1 MSLTSPDATMVTM
14 TSPPSGPLPGPPY
27 GSAYGSVPQAAPPK
41 AYRNANDAF
50 IGGVAAGLAE
60 HLRLP
65 VLWVRIAFVV
75 LTVMGG
81 FGLIF
86 YAGLWMFLPVQRHFD
101 DSAPGLAAAGRQGKR
116 PGRRLRLADYGPLI
130 ALGAIG
136 LGTAVLFT
144 MITGRGGFLWPVLLG
159 LGGVAVLWRQADEAQ
174 KERWVDSTGRISV
187 LRAVVGVGASAYV
200 RLVVGV
206 VMVISAITL
215 FSIGGGGWGAARD
228 VGLAATLGILGVGF
242 IVGPWLFRLSSDL
255 SEERA
260 ERVRS
265 QERADVA
272 AHLHDSVLQTLALI
286 QKSAGDPATV
296 SRLARAQERDL
307 RSWLFDSAGGD
318 PTTLTAALRTL
329 GGEVDEAYGVPVE
342 VVCVGDLTV
351 TEDLRALVLATREA
365 VVNAARHSGADKVD
379 VYAEARP
386 GSVEV
391 FVRDRG
397 VGFDP
402 EAVAADRHG
411 VRDSIVE
418 RMRRHGG
425 TAEVRSTPGS
435 GPGSGTEI
443 RLTQPIRES

>member
-1 MSLTSPDATMVTM
+1 MPHPTY
-14 TSPPSGPLPGPPY
+14 GPIAQQGT
-27 GSAYGSVPQAAPPK
+27 PPK
-41 AYRNANDAF
+41 AYRSVNDSV
-50 IGGVAAGLAE
+50 IGGVAGGLAE

-81 FGLIF
+81 FGLLF

-101 DSAPGLAAAGRQGKR
+101 DAAPGLAAADRQGKR
-116 PGRRLRLADYGPLI
+116 PGRKLRLADYGPLI

-136 LGTAVLFT
+136 LGVAVLFT
-144 MITGRGGFLWPVLLG
+144 MITGQGGFLWPVLLG

-187 LRAVVGVGASAYV
+187 LKAVVGTGGASAYL
-200 RLVVGV
+200 RLLVGV
-206 VMVISAITL
+206 VMVIGAITL
-215 FSIGGGGWGAARD
+215 FSVGGGGWSAARD

-286 QKSAGDPATV
+286 QKSAADPTTV
-296 SRLARAQERDL
+296 AQLARAQERDL

-318 PTTLTAALRTL
+318 PTTFAAALRTL
-329 GGEVDEAYGVPVE
+329 AGEVDETYGVPVE
-342 VVCVGDLTV
+342 VVCVGDREV
-351 TEDLRALVLATREA
+351 TEELRALVLATREA
-365 VVNAARHSGADKVD
+365 AVNAARHSGADKVD
-379 VYAEARP
+379 LYAEARP

-402 EAVAADRHG
+402 EAVASDRHG
-411 VRDSIVE
+411 LRDSIVE

-425 TAEVRSTPGS
+425 TAQVRSNA
-435 GPGSGTEI
+435 GSGTEI
-443 RLTQPIRES
+443 RLTQPIREP

>member
-1 MSLTSPDATMVTM
+1 MVTM
-14 TSPPSGPLPGPPY
+14 TSPPYGPI
-27 GSAYGSVPQAAPPK
+27 PQQGAPPK
-41 AYRNANDAF
+41 AYRSADDSV

-65 VLWVRIAFVV
+65 VLWVRIAFV
-75 LTVMGG
+75 LMTVAGG
-81 FGLIF
+81 FGLLF

-116 PGRRLRLADYGPLI
+116 TGRRLRLVDYGPLI

-136 LGTAVLFT
+136 LGIAVLFT
-144 MITGRGGFLWPVLLG
+144 MIIGRGAFLWPVLLG

-174 KERWVDSTGRISV
+174 RERWVDSTGRISV
-187 LRAVVGVGASAYV
+187 LRAVVGTGGASAYL
-200 RLVVGV
+200 RLVFGM
-206 VMVISAITL
+206 VMVIGAITL
-215 FSIGGGGWGAARD
+215 FSVGGGGWGAARD

-242 IVGPWLFRLSSDL
+242 IVGPWLYRLSSDL

-286 QKSAGDPATV
+286 QKSAADPATV
-296 SRLARAQERDL
+296 TRLARAQERDL
-307 RSWLFDSAGGD
+307 RSWLFDSSGGD
-318 PTTLTAALRTL
+318 PTTLAAALRAM
-329 GGEVDEAYGVPVE
+329 GGEVDATYGVPVE
-342 VVCVGDLTV
+342 IVCVGDLSV
-351 TEDLRALVLATREA
+351 TEELRALVLATREA

-402 EAVAADRHG
+402 DAVAADRHG
-411 VRDSIVE
+411 LRDSIVE

-425 TAEVRSTPGS
+425 SAEVRSTPGS

>member
-1 MSLTSPDATMVTM
+1 MFSM
-14 TSPPSGPLPGPPY
+14 THPSYGPVAQG
-27 GSAYGSVPQAAPPK
+27 APPK
-41 AYRNANDAF
+41 AYRSADDAY

-65 VLWVRIAFVV
+65 VLWVRAGFVV
-75 LTVMGG
+75 LTIMGG
-81 FGLIF
+81 FGLLF

-101 DSAPGLAAAGRQGKR
+101 DAAPGLAAADRQGKR
-116 PGRRLRLADYGPLI
+116 PQRKLRLSDYGPLI
-130 ALGAIG
+130 ALAAIG
-136 LGTAVLFT
+136 LGVAVLFT
-144 MITGRGGFLWPVLLG
+144 MITGKGTFLWPVLLG
-159 LGGVAVLWRQADEAQ
+159 LGGVSVLWRQADEAQ
-174 KERWVDSTGRISV
+174 KERWIDSTGRISV
-187 LRAVVGVGASAYV
+187 LRAVVGGGGPSAYV
-200 RLVVGV
+200 RLLVGV
-206 VMVISAITL
+206 VMVIGAITL
-215 FSIGGGGWGAARD
+215 FSVGGGGWDAARD

-296 SRLARAQERDL
+296 ARLARAQERDL

-318 PTTLTAALRTL
+318 PTTLSAALRTI
-329 GGEVDEAYGVPVE
+329 GGEVDETYGVPVE
-342 VVCVGDLTV
+342 VVCVGDLSI
-351 TEDLRALVLATREA
+351 TEDQRALVLATREA
-365 VVNAARHSGADKVD
+365 VVNAARHSGGEKVD

-386 GSVEV
+386 GVVEV

-402 EAVAADRHG
+402 SAVAADRHG
-411 VRDSIVE
+411 LRDSILE

-425 TAEVRSTPGS
+425 SAEVRST
-435 GPGSGTEI
+435 PGSGTEI